1 LTWKGDTAS
10 VISVRVRLPLVLV
23 LVLSTLLLGSA
34 DWPKWRARAR
44 SGIAPNLRAASLVHA
59 NVWRDEPKSPRLVDM
74 SRLAGALRS
83 VCGPMPRERSE
94 RYAGWI
100 TESAARHG
108 EDPFLLAAIV
118 HRMSRCRP
126 DADTA
131 EGVGLA
137 AIQPEMYR
145 ENVRGHLLHYLVPDG
160 AAWAVRDRSL
170 PHMLSPG
177 VLRNPQDNLE
187 WAAALLA
194 MWREQHATVD
204 SKFEQIPHR
213 HYLSHFVWGDSVKS
227 DRAEDRIF
235 TDRRRLLFNYGEPMA
250 QPSVQFRGL
259 AFAAP
264 LEAAPRVVS
273 SSPGASRDEG
283 LRRHRGVDVEAVYGE
298 PVLAMA
304 DGTVSFAGVD
314 LPGISA
320 RLLAPTQM
328 KRVPRRQMGHGG
340 RFVCI
345 DHAAALEDELFLRS
359 CYMHLEQVYVRT
371 GEAVQ
376 RGHGIGTVGRT
387 GMKSSAPHL
396 HLEIKSDKRLYD
408 ARDVVPGILVG
419 EPPPEL
425 RRFRRSARMPAVW
438 RP

>member
-1 LTWKGDTAS
+1 M
-10 VISVRVRLPLVLV
+10 RVRLSSL
-23 LVLSTLLLGSA
+23 LVLSLCTLLLGSA

-44 SGIAPNLRAASLVHA
+44 SGVAPNRRAAALINA
-59 NVWRDEPKSPRLVDM
+59 NVWRDEPKSPKVVDVA
-74 SRLAGALRS
+74 RLASSLAA
-83 VCGPMPRERSE
+83 VCGQMPRERSE
-94 RYAGWI
+94 RYAAFI
-100 TESAARHG
+100 HDSATRHG

-118 HRMSRCRP
+118 HRMSRCSP
-126 DADTA
+126 DAVSA

-160 AAWAVRDRSL
+160 VAWAERERAL
-170 PHMLSPG
+170 PHMLSAST
-177 VLRNPQDNLE
+177 LRNPQDNLE

-194 MWREQHATVD
+194 MWREQHAAVD
-204 SKFEQIPHR
+204 GKFEQVPHR

-250 QPSVQFRGL
+250 QPSVPFRGL
-259 AFAAP
+259 AWGSP
-264 LEAAPRVVS
+264 LEAGPRVVS

-304 DGTVSFAGVD
+304 DGTVFFAGVD
-314 LPGISA
+314 LPGMGA
-320 RLLAPTQM
+320 RGLLPSQM
-328 KRVPRRQMGHGG
+328 KRVPRRQMGRGG

-345 DHAAALEDELFLRS
+345 DHVGALEDEAYLRS
-359 CYMHLEQVYVRT
+359 CYMHLEEVSVRT
-371 GEAVQ
+371 GELVR
-376 RGHGIGTVGRT
+376 RGQIVGTVGRT
-387 GMKSSAPHL
+387 GMKRSAPHL
-396 HLEIKSDKRLYD
+396 HLEVKSDKRLYD
-408 ARDVVPGILVG
+408 ARDLVPGILVG

-425 RRFRRSARMPAVW
+425 RRMRRAARTPAVW
-438 RP
+438 QP

>member
-1 LTWKGDTAS
+1 MRA
-10 VISVRVRLPLVLV
+10 RLSLL
-23 LVLSTLLLGSA
+23 LYLSTFTLLLGSA
-34 DWPKWRARAR
+34 DWPKWRARTR
-44 SGIAPNLRAASLVHA
+44 SGIAPNRRAAALIHA
-59 NVWRDEPKSPRLVDM
+59 NVWRDEPKSPKVVDVA
-74 SRLAGALRS
+74 RLASSLSA

-94 RYAGWI
+94 RYAAWI
-100 TESAARHG
+100 NESASRHG

-118 HRMSRCRP
+118 HRMSRCSP

-160 AAWAVRDRSL
+160 AAWAERELAL
-170 PHMLSPG
+170 PRMLSAS

-194 MWREQHATVD
+194 MWRDQHAAVD
-204 SKFEQIPHR
+204 TKFEQTPHR

-259 AFAAP
+259 AWGAP
-264 LEAAPRVVS
+264 LEAGPRVVS

-304 DGTVSFAGVD
+304 DGTVFFAGVD
-314 LPGISA
+314 LPGLGA
-320 RLLAPTQM
+320 RGLLPTQM
-328 KRVPRRQMGHGG
+328 KRVPRKQMGHGG

-345 DHAAALEDELFLRS
+345 DHVGALEDEAFLRS
-359 CYMHLEQVYVRT
+359 CYMHLEEVKVRT
-371 GEAVQ
+371 GEVVQ
-376 RGHGIGTVGRT
+376 RGHVLGTVGRT

-396 HLEIKSDKRLYD
+396 HLEVKSDKRLYD
-408 ARDVVPGILVG
+408 ARDLVPGILVG

-425 RRFRRSARMPAVW
+425 RRFRKSARMPAVW
-438 RP
+438 QP

>member
-1 LTWKGDTAS
+1 MRA
-10 VISVRVRLPLVLV
+10 RLSFLVFLA
-23 LVLSTLLLGSA
+23 LCTLLLGSA

-44 SGIAPNLRAASLVHA
+44 SGIAPNRRAASLIHA
-59 NVWRDEPKSPRLVDM
+59 NVWRDEPKSPELVDVG
-74 SRLAGALRS
+74 RLATSLTA

-94 RYAGWI
+94 RYAGFI
-100 TESAARHG
+100 NDSATRHG
-108 EDPFLLAAIV
+108 EDPFLLAAIA
-118 HRMSRCRP
+118 HRMSRCSP
-126 DADTA
+126 DAVTA

-145 ENVRGHLLHYLVPDG
+145 ENVRGHILHYLVPDG
-160 AAWAVRDRSL
+160 LAWAEREQAL
-170 PHMLSPG
+170 PRMLSAS

-194 MWREQHATVD
+194 MWREQHAAVD
-204 SKFEQIPHR
+204 SKFEQTPHR
-213 HYLSHFVWGDSVKS
+213 HYVSHFIWGDSVKS

-250 QPSVQFRGL
+250 QPSVQFRGV
-259 AFAAP
+259 AWGAP
-264 LEAAPRVVS
+264 LEAGPRVVT

-304 DGTVSFAGVD
+304 DGTVFFAGVD
-314 LPGISA
+314 LPGMGA
-320 RLLAPTQM
+320 RLLAPSQM
-328 KRVPRRQMGHGG
+328 KRVPRKQMGHGG

-345 DHAAALEDELFLRS
+345 DHAGALEDEAFLRS
-359 CYMHLEQVYVRT
+359 CYMHLEEVKVRT
-371 GEAVQ
+371 GEVLQ
-376 RGHGIGTVGRT
+376 RGHVIGTVGRT

-396 HLEIKSDKRLYD
+396 HLEVKSDKRLYD
-408 ARDVVPGILVG
+408 ARDIVPGILVG

-425 RRFRRSARMPAVW
+425 RRFRKSARMPAVW